1 MFKCFINPSYII
13 NWYEYYRNYILLC
26 YYNILNIY
34 SICHYGFCRQ
44 SGKFTKLRMLHFL
57 KTTRRKSW
65 PGAFGVVKLYQMYLS
80 CTNRSV
86 SNLNHSH
93 AWPLVKCFA
102 FVNHMLKCILRVV
115 LCDNC
120 MSYRVKTCHKN
131 MSEIYRY
138 RSSQWYV
145 I

>member
-1 MFKCFINPSYII
+1 MFKCFINPSCII

-57 KTTRRKSW
+57 KTARRKSW

-131 MSEIYRY
+131 MTEIYRY